1 MLPAWVTRGVRG
13 YIRRFGPGR
22 DGAVPGASATPDPLK
37 FLNEAGEFAVPA
49 SGSGTP
55 ATTVT
60 SETTY
65 GIAPA
70 VGTDTEYA
78 RQDHTHG
85 TPAAPTAAS
94 VGADP
99 AGTSSTAMA
108 AHVAAGDP
116 HPAYALEASLGTA
129 SALNASP
136 SRAASG
142 LLQLDAAGWFGMD
155 AVLAAW
161 RYAASFALFANNTT
175 SGYGFTISQAGTSA
189 TPSTL
194 AYAHRWATANSGW
207 FVSTRLASRTL
218 GFAYAI
224 IFKLPTSITSRRF
237 WVGLGSTT
245 MSDSDTAAGEFVG
258 VRYSTPGADAGFMP
272 ASRDGTTQTIGT
284 AGSAPVADV
293 PYMMT
298 IQCATGGSSVAIK
311 IIRLDTGATVLDV
324 SISATLP
331 ASGTAIDWL
340 LYCHGQGTSRA
351 VEIAQAVRLLG
362 LT

>member
-1 MLPAWVTRGVRG
+1 MADAR
-13 YIRRFGPGR
+13 
-22 DGAVPGASATPDPLK
+22 VPR
-37 FLNEAGEFAVPA
+37 PA
-49 SGSGTP
+49 SIRIEGGGSSPGS
-55 ATTVT
+55 TVVE
-60 SETTY
+60 ETAFGEDASPGVSANY
-65 GIAPA
+65 SRA
-70 VGTDTEYA
+70 
-78 RQDHTHG
+78 DHTHG

-116 HPAYALEASLGTA
+116 HPAYALEASLGSA
-129 SALNASP
+129 AALNASP

-207 FVSTRLASRTL
+207 FVSARLASRDI

-224 IFKLPTSITSRRF
+224 IFKLPVSITSRRL
-237 WVGLGSTT
+237 WIGLGSTT
-245 MSDSDTAAGEFVG
+245 MSDSDTAAGAFVG

-272 ASRDGTTQTIGT
+272 ASRDGASQTIGS

-298 IQCATGGSSVAIK
+298 IQCATGGSSVAVK

-331 ASGTAIDWL
+331 APGTEIDWL
-340 LYCHGQGTSRA
+340 LYNHGQGTSRA